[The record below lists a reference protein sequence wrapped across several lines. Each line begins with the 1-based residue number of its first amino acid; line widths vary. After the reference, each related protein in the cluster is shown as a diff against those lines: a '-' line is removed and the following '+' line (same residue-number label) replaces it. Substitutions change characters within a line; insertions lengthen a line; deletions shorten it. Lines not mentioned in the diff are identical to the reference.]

1 MKRSRPPSTHSE
13 FVRRFPKLGS
23 AWDLAN
29 AEAEGGPLDART
41 QRLVKLAVAAGAL
54 RESAVHS
61 AVRKGLDAGLTS
73 AEIEQ
78 VVPLAAT
85 TIGFPAAVAVWSWI
99 RETLPAGGG
108 ASSPARRR
116 RRAR

>member
-1 MKRSRPPSTHSE
+1 MKPSQPPAVHRQ
-13 FVRRFPKLGS
+13 FVRRFAKLAE

-29 AEAEGGPLDART
+29 AEAGAGPLDLRT
-41 QRLVKLAVAAGAL
+41 QRLVKLAIAVGGV

-61 AVRKGLDAGLTS
+61 AVRKARDAGVSL
-73 AEIEQ
+73 AEMEQ

-85 TIGFPAAVAVWSWI
+85 TIGFPSSVAAWSWI
-99 RETLPAGGG
+99 RESMPAAAG
-108 ASSPARRR
+108 ASSPARKR